1 MATVPTA
8 PPGHHPSYQQ
18 PCPGCHRDVTSGDS
32 WTLQLPTA
40 RHTGLGSDPQ
50 NHQQPPS
57 SIHPLLS
64 VPPRER
70 DHRAGSQ
77 AQGHDHLPVPRWVA
91 RKCQR
96 PWNYRSV
103 EDPLQPA
110 LRLLRR
116 AQPGCGARG
125 SLLRRCRGSFHRGQT
140 LLGGMQLLVPLQGG
154 GFWSLCWLRFPS
166 RRLHQRLRLG
176 FSTRGQGRLRV
187 PSSRL
192 GGLLLPSVPWPEPW
206 PVLFGFALCHESFE
220 PC

>member
-1 MATVPTA
+1 MRGRGQKQQQHRDMPRGPCMATVPTA

-40 RHTGLGSDPQ
+40 RHTGLGSYPQ

-57 SIHPLLS
+57 SIHSLLS

-125 SLLRRCRGSFHRGQT
+125 SLETQHCQHRAGRPAAPAAPALAACRCQRGYRK
-140 LLGGMQLLVPLQGG
+140 
-154 GFWSLCWLRFPS
+154 GFP
-166 RRLHQRLRLG
+166 G
-176 FSTRGQGRLRV
+176 
-187 PSSRL
+187 
-192 GGLLLPSVPWPEPW
+192 
-206 PVLFGFALCHESFE
+206 
-220 PC
+220 